1 MLILRFYN
9 SNSMLKY
16 ISLLIISSWMFSCSG
31 DTEKRRLL
39 RFSDENKKYEFE
51 IVEKDF
57 NEKDFLNFEKKNYKV
72 LDSQHRVIN
81 ENNLKFSFYNNHNK
95 LSEIKSVYRRAGK
108 TNILTYRYL
117 YDSKQNLK
125 LLTYHFNKID
135 TIQIFKYNKLNQ
147 LVQKDYP
154 FRKSSIKYKYIKDK
168 ISEITEFENG
178 EVSKYSTFI
187 YDDKGNKLIED
198 WTLNGKQ
205 RMRTYFTYN
214 SKNKLISERDSS
226 FTNSG
231 HPNECVESLDKY
243 YYDKNDS
250 LKEKTQY
257 DRILSEREFKYRGKT
272 TYDYRQL
279 R

>member
-1 MLILRFYN
+1 
-9 SNSMLKY
+9 MLKY
-16 ISLLIISSWMFSCSG
+16 IFLLIISSWMFSCSG
-31 DTEKRRLL
+31 DIEKQRLL

-51 IVEKDF
+51 IIEKDF

-154 FRKSSIKYKYIKDK
+154 FRKSSIKYKYITDK

-231 HPNECVESLDKY
+231 HPNECVESLNKY

>member
-1 MLILRFYN
+1 
-9 SNSMLKY
+9 MLKY
-16 ISLLIISSWMFSCSG
+16 ISLLIISFLVISCSG
-31 DTEKRRLL
+31 DIEEQKLL

-51 IVEKDF
+51 IIEKDF
-57 NEKDFLNFEKKNYKV
+57 NEKDSLNFEKKNYKI

-81 ENNLKFSFYNNHNK
+81 ENNLRFSFYNTHNK
-95 LSEIKSVYRRAGK
+95 LSEIKSVYRRGGK
-108 TNILTYRYL
+108 TNILIYKYL
-117 YDSKQNLK
+117 YDKKQNLK
-125 LLTYHFNKID
+125 LVTYQFNEVD
-135 TIQIFKYNKLNQ
+135 TIQILKYNEMNQ
-147 LVQKDYP
+147 LIQKYYP
-154 FRKSSIKYKYIKDK
+154 FRQSLIKFKYDKDK

-198 WTLNGKQ
+198 WIFNENQ
-205 RMRTYFTYN
+205 RMRTYFKYN

-250 LKEKTQY
+250 LIEKRQY
-257 DRILSEREFKYRGKT
+257 DRILSEKEFKYRGKT
-272 TYDYRQL
+272 TYSYKQL